1 MILLVVLGGVCSC
14 SRNQGPQQIESSEA
28 TPTENVTDT
37 PPTRTP
43 PLPAAPSSMAPV
55 ETPPVSTPPA
65 TPTTTETSTF
75 PSSAAPVSHSSPT
88 TVQETPRPESE
99 RVVLPGSIPG
109 EVTVSNPPP
118 APPVI
123 PETTSTTTT
132 PPTVIFSLPVIGP
145 SPPIPPSPDSGG
157 SRVVGGGPLT
167 DSTRLNLNLDNL
179 GKKLIWFSPAFP
191 TTQYIANHQNELD
204 QLPVDGLVFD
214 VLLNRS
220 LSLMTAPFRY
230 GPDNTLGRLL
240 FAHTPN
246 VLGSVVRFDPSDP
259 NLTMAVSEM
268 AEEKNSGRHNF
279 LSVATGFKEGYYR
292 SATALSLR
300 PPAWNDDVGWAN
312 ATANWELAARIAKQ
326 TGAKGLMLDFEP
338 YGDPLEEYVFN
349 ERLYPGSQSIAR
361 ARGRQIMQAMQRVF
375 PDIVLIVPWSYSATL
390 RNKSDWRG
398 WGDHF
403 NNMAVIMSYAKNF
416 LDGMLE
422 SIPDGSSSR
431 ILDGYEFSYG
441 YTTPSDFN
449 EGVNEIT
456 NVAPQNVAPDLRSRY
471 ASFVAPAF
479 AFWLDWYRRSDL
491 PQWSVDNRMNSVP
504 QTETMIGEGLRRS
517 SQYSW
522 IYSERATLLN
532 DLWWSN
538 RYTPIRNVD
547 SFYLNALWKAKGTD
561 FGVKGMV
568 EGIDWSGDT
577 PVLRGWTC
585 RKGYPAPLNINLFF
599 RDPGGSLSGATP
611 FVADESSEPEL
622 SEVCGSKGR
631 RFRFSIPLT
640 PFAATFAHKE
650 IVVIPADSFGLGTMS
665 LAGRLIQPA
674 IVETGAGRPSLPVWS
689 EIRSLADRPINLLS
703 NPGFETDGF
712 WQSTLLSAPGSATAE
727 ILSTDRYN
735 GLRSAQLNFLV
746 PESSARWH
754 QNFLVPGQKTL
765 GLKIH
770 YKTSADFTG
779 SAQAGLVTEET
790 TYRLSLS
797 PTGGVW
803 QQAELGNIVINA
815 PGMRSVE
822 LLLNGMGRG
831 KVIFDSLEL
840 SKVEDGVMSPVSL
853 VADAGFEHGSP
864 LWQTHSASG
873 EYYFL
878 IDREVSRT
886 GRYAARITTSS
897 SESVKGQGSQGR
909 WYQKSVSVVRGHR
922 YHLSIAVKTSG
933 SEDPFP
939 PFSGLIG
946 VWVRCDEGV
955 LGACNRNYSLSP
967 TGGEW
972 RTLSGDF
979 IPSTDTVDIYLNSFG
994 ENTGG
999 SVWFDDITI
1008 SE

>member
-338 YGDPLEEYVFN
+338 YG
-349 ERLYPGSQSIAR
+349 
-361 ARGRQIMQAMQRVF
+361 
-375 PDIVLIVPWSYSATL
+375 
-390 RNKSDWRG
+390 
-398 WGDHF
+398 
-403 NNMAVIMSYAKNF
+403 
-416 LDGMLE
+416 
-422 SIPDGSSSR
+422 
-431 ILDGYEFSYG
+431 
-441 YTTPSDFN
+441 
-449 EGVNEIT
+449 
-456 NVAPQNVAPDLRSRY
+456 
-471 ASFVAPAF
+471 
-479 AFWLDWYRRSDL
+479 
-491 PQWSVDNRMNSVP
+491 
-504 QTETMIGEGLRRS
+504 
-517 SQYSW
+517 
-522 IYSERATLLN
+522 
-532 DLWWSN
+532 
-538 RYTPIRNVD
+538 
-547 SFYLNALWKAKGTD
+547 
-561 FGVKGMV
+561 
-568 EGIDWSGDT
+568 
-577 PVLRGWTC
+577 
-585 RKGYPAPLNINLFF
+585 
-599 RDPGGSLSGATP
+599 
-611 FVADESSEPEL
+611 DESSEPEL